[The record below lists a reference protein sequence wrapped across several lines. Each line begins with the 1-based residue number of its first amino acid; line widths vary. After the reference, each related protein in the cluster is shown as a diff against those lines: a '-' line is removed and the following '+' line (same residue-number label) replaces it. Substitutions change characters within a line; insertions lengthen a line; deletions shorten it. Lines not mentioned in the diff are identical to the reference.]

1 MIDLTPILQAVIALL
16 AALVTYKLV
25 PWIKS
30 KTTAQQQ
37 ETMTRIVDVL
47 VYAAE
52 QIYTSDQSQSKLEYV
67 KAQLRNRGFD
77 VDQAQIEAEVRR
89 MNGQTYYLG
98 TEIAETADF
107 DEVE

>member
-25 PWIKS
+25 PWLKS

-37 ETMTRIVDVL
+37 ETLARMVDVL

-52 QIYTSDQSQSKLEYV
+52 QIYTSDQSQAKLMYV
-67 KAQLRNRGFD
+67 KQQLKDRGYV
-77 VDQAQIEAEVRR
+77 VDLAQIEAAVRR
-89 MNGQTYYLG
+89 MNEQSNHLAVGIGEEL
-98 TEIAETADF
+98 ETD
-107 DEVE
+107 DIE